1 MKKKNIKRIY
11 NAAIIIL
18 LIAAIGYA
26 CSRFIHFGNVEWT
39 DDAQVYRHITPIN
52 ARVQGYIKEIR
63 FEDNQRVKK
72 GDTLV
77 IIDDSEFMLR
87 LAQAEAGVTASEAG
101 SAAISAGINTTESNV
116 ATAGAGADV
125 AHAGIEAAGAGVE
138 QARVAMENAR
148 RDYERFRALLDKGA
162 VTQQQYDHA
171 KTQYDEAHSRYDN
184 AVAQQQ
190 AAHARLQQANAAT
203 RATASVKAEQAQRLH
218 QNAAGTAAA
227 RSQKELAKLNLS
239 YTVIIATSDGV
250 MDRKTIHEGQ
260 LIQPGQLVARII
272 DDEKVWVTANYRE
285 TQMRHIAV
293 GNKVEF
299 KADAVPDITYYGTV
313 ESIAG
318 ATGGAMSNTPVDNA
332 TGNFVKVEQRIPVR
346 ITLTADNKAED
357 IRRLLAGLN
366 VECSVR
372 Y

>member
-1 MKKKNIKRIY
+1 MNKKNIKRTY

-18 LIAAIGYA
+18 LVAAIGYA
-26 CSRFIHFGNVEWT
+26 CSRFIHLGNVEWT

-63 FEDNQRVKK
+63 FEDNQRVRK

-77 IIDDSEFMLR
+77 IIDDSEFR
-87 LAQAEAGVTASEAG
+87 LHLSQAEAAVTASEAG
-101 SAAISAGINTTESNV
+101 SAAIAAGISTTESNV

-125 AHAGIEAAGAGVE
+125 ATAGIEAAGAGVD

-171 KTQYDEAHSRYDN
+171 KTQYDEARSRYDN
-184 AVAQQQ
+184 AVAQQ
-190 AAHARLQQANAAT
+190 AGARARLQQANAAT
-203 RATASVKAEQAQRLH
+203 RATASVKAEQAQRLQ
-218 QNAAGTAAA
+218 QNAAGTQAA
-227 RSQKELAKLNLS
+227 RNQKELARLNLS
-239 YTVIIATSDGV
+239 YTVIVAASDGV

-272 DDEKVWVTANYRE
+272 DDERVWVTANYRE

-293 GNKVEF
+293 GNSVEF
-299 KADAVPDITYYGTV
+299 QADAVPGITYRGTV

-318 ATGGAMSNTPVDNA
+318 ATGGALSNTPVDNA
-332 TGNFVKVEQRIPVR
+332 TGNFVKVEQRVPVR
-346 ITLTADNKAED
+346 IVLTQDNNAED
-357 IRRLLAGLN
+357 VRRLLAGLN